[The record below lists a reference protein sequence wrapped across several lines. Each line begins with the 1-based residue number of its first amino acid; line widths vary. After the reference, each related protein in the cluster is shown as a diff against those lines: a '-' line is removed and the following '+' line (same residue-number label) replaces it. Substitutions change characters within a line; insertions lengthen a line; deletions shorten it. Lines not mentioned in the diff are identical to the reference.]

1 MHDNV
6 TIAETTNNATMPFS
20 MNRRRREITSCRRS
34 RQMRLEGTAYYFS
47 VVSLMLSIF
56 QKSQLS
62 TAWTSTTVLQ
72 RNART
77 SLSSSARQSTE
88 TSFIPSPSSQ
98 KEIVHQSNFL
108 GDIYR
113 IQLEEDDD
121 FLAANSVP
129 TFASTGTKRTS
140 ESQHPYTKSR
150 GLEGALQQGPAFVL
164 DNVLPPETCEELI
177 HTFETLQFG
186 SFNAG
191 KNNHGALQV
200 VVPHETADAVGQILS
215 RHVDIDLVEERR
227 TEMNTAT
234 ATDDG
239 KTHDVRLVY
248 AGLNRRWRVYRYA
261 PGGEET
267 FAPHIDAG
275 FPPSGL
281 SEDGTDLIWDDSSS
295 FVDEM
300 STTNEIVSRLTVLL
314 YLNDDFVGGETK
326 FYQPNI
332 PPTPSSLMAS
342 VKPVAGSCLV
352 FPQGVGED
360 AVEYARQNWPLHEGS
375 PVASGAPKYVIR
387 SDVLFATTKEALP
400 LDSELF
406 QNDHLVRQTFLPSPS
421 SLVFNDKFLS
431 HAKSLYNPHMGVE
444 DISYLLYSLIRFTKK
459 RRIVEIGAGYTSLWI
474 LQALKDNDDEMERIR
489 QLSQQEQCK
498 LLNIQW
504 ANKEELEVFIQT
516 PASLLCIDN
525 CEHQKETATGA
536 CAVAKSLGLESY
548 LQFLKGDAFEI
559 KDILAE
565 SSIDILWC
573 DFGVG
578 SRMKEFLA
586 SGAWASLRPGG
597 LLLCHSTLTN
607 QRTRDWL
614 EAARAHKGE
623 ETTGIPPN
631 EYTELSLL
639 EPHKYYQNSVSIF
652 QKRGS
657 GNQQF
662 TEPIFSEYA

>member
-1 MHDNV
+1 
-6 TIAETTNNATMPFS
+6 MPIS
-20 MNRRRREITSCRRS
+20 ISINKRRRANAAFNRSSSKQRRF
-34 RQMRLEGTAYYFS
+34 EGTSYYFS
-47 VVSLMLSIF
+47 VASLVLSILL
-56 QKSQLS
+56 KSPLS
-62 TAWTSTTVLQ
+62 TAWTATIAVQ
-72 RNART
+72 RNTRT
-77 SLSSSARQSTE
+77 SIVSAVRQSTE
-88 TSFIPSPSSQ
+88 TSFSPSPSAQ
-98 KEIVHQSNFL
+98 KEIIHESSFL

-113 IQLEEDDD
+113 IRLGEDND
-121 FLAANSVP
+121 FLAANAVP
-129 TFASTGTKRTS
+129 TFASTGTKGNS
-140 ESQHPYTKSR
+140 QSQHPYTKSR

-164 DNVLPPETCEELI
+164 DNVLSPETCEELI

-191 KNNHGALQV
+191 KNNHGALQILV
-200 VVPHETADAVGQILS
+200 SHETADAVGQILC

-227 TEMNTAT
+227 AEMNMAT
-234 ATDDG
+234 ATEDS

-281 SEDGTDLIWDDSSS
+281 SEDGTDLIWDATSSY
-295 FVDEM
+295 VDEAA
-300 STTNEIVSRLTVLL
+300 TTNEIVSRLTVLI
-314 YLNDDFVGGETK
+314 YLNDDFLGGETK
-326 FYQPNI
+326 FYQPNT
-332 PPTPSSLMAS
+332 PPTPSSIMAS
-342 VKPVAGSCLV
+342 VKPIAGSSLV
-352 FPQGVGED
+352 FPQGVGEG
-360 AVEYARQNWPLHEGS
+360 AVEYARQHWPLHEGS
-375 PVASGAPKYVIR
+375 PVVSGTPKYVIR
-387 SDVLFATTKEALP
+387 SDILFATMKEALP

-421 SLVFNDKFLS
+421 SLVANDKFLS

-444 DISYLLYSLIRFTKK
+444 DISYLLYSIIRFTKK

-474 LQALKDNDDEMERIR
+474 LQALKDNDDEIERIR

-504 ANKEELEVFIQT
+504 ANKEELEKFIQT
-516 PASLLCIDN
+516 SASLLCIDN

-536 CAVAKSLGLESY
+536 CAVAKSLGLEPY
-548 LQFLKGDAFEI
+548 LQFLKGDAFGM
-559 KDILAE
+559 KGILE
-565 SSIDILWC
+565 SSSIDILWC

-586 SGAWASLRPGG
+586 SGAWSSLRPGG

-623 ETTGIPPN
+623 ETTGMPPN

-652 QKRGS
+652 QKRGP

>member
-1 MHDNV
+1 MEQ
-6 TIAETTNNATMPFS
+6 ATTATTS
-20 MNRRRREITSCRRS
+20 NEI
-34 RQMRLEGTAYYFS
+34 L
-47 VVSLMLSIF
+47 
-56 QKSQLS
+56 
-62 TAWTSTTVLQ
+62 
-72 RNART
+72 
-77 SLSSSARQSTE
+77 
-88 TSFIPSPSSQ
+88 
-98 KEIVHQSNFL
+98 HQSEFL

-113 IQLEEDDD
+113 IRLGDDDD
-121 FLAANSVP
+121 FLAANAVP
-129 TFASTGTKRTS
+129 TFASTTISNNKKKKAATS
-140 ESQHPYTKSR
+140 IPYTKAR

-164 DNVLPPETCEELI
+164 DRVLSPETCEELI

-186 SFNAG
+186 SFAAG
-191 KNNHGALQV
+191 KNFHGALQV
-200 VVPHETADAVGQILS
+200 VVPPEAADAVGQILS
-215 RHVDIDLVEERR
+215 RHVDVDQVEERR
-227 TEMNTAT
+227 TEMRRAT
-234 ATDDG
+234 HPEGGEDAEN
-239 KTHDVRLVY
+239 HDVRLVY

-261 PGGEET
+261 PGGDES

-281 SEDGTDLIWDDSSS
+281 TEDGSDLIWDDSSS
-295 FVDEM
+295 FVEE
-300 STTNEIVSRLTVLL
+300 STTTSEIVSRLTVLM

-326 FYQPNI
+326 FYQPNVTA
-332 PPTPSSLMAS
+332 TPSSLIAS

-360 AVEYARQNWPLHEGS
+360 AVNYARTHWPLHEGS
-375 PVASGAPKYVIR
+375 PVVSGDRPKYVIR

-400 LDSELF
+400 LESELF
-406 QNDHLVRQTFLPSPS
+406 RNDHLVRQAFLPSPS
-421 SLVFNDKFLS
+421 SLVVDDKFLS

-474 LQALKDNDDEMERIR
+474 LQALKDNDDEINRIR
-489 QLSQQEQCK
+489 QLSLQDQCK

-504 ANKEELEVFIQT
+504 ANKEQLETFVRT

-548 LQFLKGDAFEI
+548 LQFLKGDAFEME
-559 KDILAE
+559 DILEEA
-565 SSIDILWC
+565 SIDILWC

-578 SRMKEFLA
+578 SRMKDFLS
-586 SGAWASLRPGG
+586 SGAWSSLRPGG

-614 EAARAHKGE
+614 EAARAHEGE

-631 EYTELSLL
+631 EYVELSLL

-657 GNQQF
+657 GDHEYA
-662 TEPIFSEYA
+662 EPIFSEYA